1 MMFPRIRLS
10 IEWISFRYPLRMRRC
25 WMQNCAGSYLPSSS
39 LDDDGMEHKRFDL
52 ISGEIL

>member
-1 MMFPRIRLS
+1 
-10 IEWISFRYPLRMRRC
+10 
-25 WMQNCAGSYLPSSS
+25 MQNCAGSYLPSSS